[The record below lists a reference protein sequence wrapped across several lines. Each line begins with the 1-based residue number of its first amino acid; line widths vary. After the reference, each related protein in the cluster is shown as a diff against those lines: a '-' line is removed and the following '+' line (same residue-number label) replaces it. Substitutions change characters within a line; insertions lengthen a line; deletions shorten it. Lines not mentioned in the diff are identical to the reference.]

1 MGKIHLLSDLVA
13 NQVAAGEV
21 VERPASVVKELAE
34 NSLDAGAAR
43 IDVDIEEGGLSLV
56 RIAEGPNG
64 LTGKIEKLL
73 DPTAKPDAVCEE
85 CTDDRKG
92 KPILGLEI
100 IRGAKR
106 NADGDRWE
114 GGSIVDPK
122 NGKVYKLRLEP
133 VDGGKKLEVRGFIG
147 FSLFG
152 RTQTW
157 IRVE

>member
-1 MGKIHLLSDLVA
+1 MTAS
-13 NQVAAGEV
+13 AAMRRAFQGLATMALATA
-21 VERPASVVKELAE
+21 ASFALAQ
-34 NSLDAGAAR
+34 SSPVGLWKTIDDATKT
-43 IDVDIEEGGLSLV
+43 EKSLV